1 MSIDANNTVTLDAA
15 GASQGTHLSTSL
27 KDLQKL
33 GVDAVSVAG
42 GVSDVLLDLGSVDG
56 GFQIQAGALPTFSSE
71 TGSALNVTL
80 QTSDVGMF
88 ADLAALDTRVLSG
101 IGIDTVKLDLAGGG
115 DLDTLLGTANFAS
128 DFGTLQTEL
137 SALRADGLQ
146 SVLQID
152 QLQAHQ
158 LIDASL
164 SFAQGPDGSVLDAS
178 AAAQGTHLST
188 SLKDLQ
194 KLGVD
199 AVSVAGSGIGE
210 ISLDLGGSL
219 GGTDG
224 FSLSGGM
231 PLFGDTNADGV
242 LSLAEDS
249 ALKVTLDVA
258 DMSQLQ
264 QVANFGTATDTTLL
278 DQGIDA
284 VRLDLVGDG
293 IFDGNYLNA
302 LDQQLAAVQAHGLQ
316 SIANIDV
323 TQAQHLIGAGL
334 NFATNDTIMLDAS
347 AGGHGTHLSTS
358 LKDLQKL
365 GVDAVSFDQSVQS
378 VQVNFGA
385 DATALAAT
393 HVPSFSGALDVTLNV
408 NEAQFADVGKLQS
421 TLAKAGVDHLGIFSS
436 DLSDNNNADL
446 STLFGKLD
454 SGLDITLKV
463 DNTQNW
469 TTVDGFVNQGVDLL
483 GGKVLNNQAT
493 WGDLIQTL
501 HESGLGNVQIQENT
515 HVTISDEMS
524 SALYDA
530 GMLHALPDAS
540 IAIESSTRVLTTSLK
555 AMAEL
560 GVDAVTT
567 TAQDTIYV
575 GLGIKAEDLQTVA
588 DLGDI
593 FTAFG
598 LDKPDTSDHTDLFA
612 NGQQAGLVLDQSSFK
627 ALGEAGVQELVG
639 QLGKLGFT
647 ELDVL
652 GPDNTFMAYDITA
665 QAPVLTPVQVM
676 GTTADADMLALFDPH
691 HLSNKVVK

>member
-1 MSIDANNTVTLDAA
+1 
-15 GASQGTHLSTSL
+15 
-27 KDLQKL
+27 
-33 GVDAVSVAG
+33 
-42 GVSDVLLDLGSVDG
+42 
-56 GFQIQAGALPTFSSE
+56 
-71 TGSALNVTL
+71 
-80 QTSDVGMF
+80 
-88 ADLAALDTRVLSG
+88 
-101 IGIDTVKLDLAGGG
+101 
-115 DLDTLLGTANFAS
+115 
-128 DFGTLQTEL
+128 
-137 SALRADGLQ
+137 
-146 SVLQID
+146 
-152 QLQAHQ
+152 
-158 LIDASL
+158 
-164 SFAQGPDGSVLDAS
+164 
-178 AAAQGTHLST
+178 
-188 SLKDLQ
+188 
-194 KLGVD
+194 
-199 AVSVAGSGIGE
+199 
-210 ISLDLGGSL
+210 
-219 GGTDG
+219 
-224 FSLSGGM
+224 
-231 PLFGDTNADGV
+231 
-242 LSLAEDS
+242 
-249 ALKVTLDVA
+249 
-258 DMSQLQ
+258 
-264 QVANFGTATDTTLL
+264 
-278 DQGIDA
+278 
-284 VRLDLVGDG
+284 
-293 IFDGNYLNA
+293 
-302 LDQQLAAVQAHGLQ
+302 
-316 SIANIDV
+316 
-323 TQAQHLIGAGL
+323 
-334 NFATNDTIMLDAS
+334 
-347 AGGHGTHLSTS
+347 
-358 LKDLQKL
+358 
-365 GVDAVSFDQSVQS
+365 
-378 VQVNFGA
+378 
-385 DATALAAT
+385 
-393 HVPSFSGALDVTLNV
+393 LDVTLNV

-436 DLSDNNNADL
+436 DLSDNNNNADL

-560 GVDAVTT
+560 GVDAVATT
-567 TAQDTIYV
+567 TPQDKIFV
-575 GLGIKAEDLQTVA
+575 GLGLKPEDLQTVA

-652 GPDNTFMAYDITA
+652 GPDNTYMAYDITV